1 MENYSKDNELY
12 HFGVKGMKWGV
23 RRSPSQ
29 LGRDVLQKRVNK
41 KAVNRLNDEKI
52 RRIKKSTDK
61 ANKKIDAEYSIKK
74 YGGKEK
80 AIQAQVNKAKARS
93 VIKKG
98 ALYTTS
104 LLSTMNALN
113 FATTVGAHKAFV
125 MTGHALVSSTL
136 AGPIGALSLAAL
148 GVGSSIAA
156 SKVKS
161 KLTRNEQS
169 KINYIKRS

>member
-1 MENYSKDNELY
+1 MENYSKDNELA
-12 HFGVKGMKWGV
+12 HHGVKGMRWGV

-29 LGRDVLQKRVNK
+29 LGRDVSQKRVNK
-41 KAVNRLNDEKI
+41 KAVNRLNKEKI
-52 RRIKKSTDK
+52 RQIKKSTDA

-80 AIQAQVNKAKARS
+80 AIQAQVNKSKVRS

-98 ALYTTS
+98 ALYIAS
-104 LLSTMNALN
+104 LMSTMNALN
-113 FATTVGAHKAFV
+113 IATTVGAHRAFV
-125 MTGHALVSSTL
+125 MTGHALVNSTL
-136 AGPIGALSLAAL
+136 AGPIGALSLATL
-148 GVGSSIAA
+148 GIGSSIAA

-169 KINYIKRS
+169 KINYIKRA